1 MVSPVEFPLYFR
13 STTGIGP
20 AAQYLWVA
28 EGMVRSMSLQWVTCG
43 CDLQMVDL
51 PSLCGSTE
59 EWISDI
65 FWIHWIRVKS
75 DQVIPGQKEKMH
87 KQGERKTTWPNTKS
101 RRPWTA
107 KTARKAANKTHS
119 EFIYIY
125 KYIFAEGWYGAYNW
139 PVNLWSPRS
148 QVLNFD
154 PSRSFSRFVLMML
167 HCPYPEKR
175 PSVGAWSCCLER
187 AGMMPSS

>member
-1 MVSPVEFPLYFR
+1 
-13 STTGIGP
+13 
-20 AAQYLWVA
+20 
-28 EGMVRSMSLQWVTCG
+28 MSLQWVTCG

-125 KYIFAEGWYGAYNW
+125 ISTYLQRGDMLLTIDQSICGPLG
-139 PVNLWSPRS
+139 PR
-148 QVLNFD
+148 F
-154 PSRSFSRFVLMML
+154 
-167 HCPYPEKR
+167 
-175 PSVGAWSCCLER
+175 
-187 AGMMPSS
+187 